1 MTNHSRGWTKYVI
14 GWGLIILGVLLLLEK
29 LGLVTGSLLTF
40 WPILVILIGV
50 GMLVK
55 RR

>member
-1 MTNHSRGWTKYVI
+1 VNHSRGWSKHVI

-29 LGLVTGSLLTF
+29 LGLVSGSLFTF
-40 WPILVILIGV
+40 WPVLVILIGI
-50 GMLVK
+50 GMLAK